1 MVEKVLSNR
10 ELRGVPLG
18 DWMGEKRKVVVDGDE
33 FEVEL
38 EYKEGK
44 WEVTVEGTSFVVETE
59 GSQKKQVSRPK
70 RRESRSRKGAS
81 GTVSSAIP
89 GKVVSI
95 QKSVGDKVSA
105 GDVVIILEA
114 MKMQNEIKAPLDG
127 VISEINCA
135 AGERVEA
142 NMPLLNIEVENKEEM

>member
-1 MVEKVLSNR
+1 MV
-10 ELRGVPLG
+10 
-18 DWMGEKRKVVVDGDE
+18 EKRKVVVDGKE
-33 FEVEL
+33 FEVEF
-38 EYKEGK
+38 ENIGGK

-59 GSQKKQVSRPK
+59 GIPKKQVSRPK
-70 RRESRSRKGAS
+70 KGEARSRTGAS

-114 MKMQNEIKAPLDG
+114 MKMQNEIKAPLNG
-127 VISEINCA
+127 IIREINCE
-135 AGERVEA
+135 AGERVDA
-142 NMPLLNIEVENKEEM
+142 NMPLLEIEVQK